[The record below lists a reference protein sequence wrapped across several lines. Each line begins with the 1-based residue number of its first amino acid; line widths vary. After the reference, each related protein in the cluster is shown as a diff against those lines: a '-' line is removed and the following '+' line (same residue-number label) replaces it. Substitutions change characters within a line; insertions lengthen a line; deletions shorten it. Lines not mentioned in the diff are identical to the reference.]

1 MQLFFRKPH
10 AIFRPHRVPLRR
22 GRRRSWG
29 KAEYPALLHAT
40 ECGQPLYHRNGYEFH
55 PGLCFKWEELLP
67 PLNHSTFFLFQIQ
80 CSELCHWHRVVDI
93 VGCTGPWMPDID
105 VDQCDTANETQQ
117 LIKHYKLQAD
127 QDSVICGCF
136 QPCSTTIYTAF
147 VMNRKKFN
155 ITIPAGQIWLYYT
168 SKMVTVG
175 QRSIR
180 SSNLS
185 SFLCIAD
192 RRGVSR
198 VRSDPVCG
206 RFGRFAWVSAWVV
219 RARADRTA
227 RKDRWIVVHS

>member
-1 MQLFFRKPH
+1 MFQ
-10 AIFRPHRVPLRR
+10 VRR
-22 GRRRSWG
+22 I
-29 KAEYPALLHAT
+29 AFILID
-40 ECGQPLYHRNGYEFH
+40 
-55 PGLCFKWEELLP
+55 
-67 PLNHSTFFLFQIQ
+67 FLFIFFYQIQ

-168 SKMVTVG
+168 SKMVTV
-175 QRSIR
+175 
-180 SSNLS
+180 
-185 SFLCIAD
+185 
-192 RRGVSR
+192 
-198 VRSDPVCG
+198 
-206 RFGRFAWVSAWVV
+206 W
-219 RARADRTA
+219 
-227 RKDRWIVVHS
+227 